1 MQNRNKL
8 NGQDHDANC
17 GLHNNLEVGTALWLK
32 LEGKSPMV
40 EHQHLLPMGS
50 LSHQK

>member
-1 MQNRNKL
+1 MQNQNKL
-8 NGQDHDANC
+8 NGQNHDANC
-17 GLHNNLEVGTALWLK
+17 GLHNDLEVGTAPRLK

-40 EHQHLLPMGS
+40 EHQRPLPMGS